1 MYLKNLNMKKIVL
14 IVAVFFLGVNCFAQ
28 NEAKFKSMKDNI
40 AKSDAAI
47 QDAKKGAN
55 IKTWLD
61 RGKLFQ
67 DAYNVNVGLMRQGM
81 SATEAKLFFKN
92 PRQVVTS
99 EEGGALLETYEYSQ
113 FKLNFENGS
122 LRTWEETQTVVDNPL
137 GEAVNAYKQASS
149 LDDKGK
155 NTKKINDSYK
165 MITNDLETRFFNEYY
180 LSRYTDAYQTA
191 LQRIDVSKLMGVTDT
206 LYYFLAGFAAM
217 EQSKIDSSMW
227 QSSINN
233 FEKAVSLGYRE
244 TGESKGQIYDLLY
257 NAYIKINEP
266 EKALKYAQTGF
277 ELNPNYEQLMYD
289 LINFYLSRE
298 ENDKALEYL
307 EQAVSKDPTNPVLL
321 FAQGRVLDQLGEK
334 EKSLAAY
341 DAAIAADPKYFEP
354 YFNKAVVYYNEA
366 IKLMEEANDAK
377 TNAEFDAKKKI
388 ADQEFM
394 KAIPL
399 LEKAL
404 ELQPNDT
411 NTMETLRILYYRLRT
426 VYPELEAKY
435 NDIVKRLESLQ

>member
-1 MYLKNLNMKKIVL
+1 MYFKRMNMKKIVL
-14 IVAVFFLGVNCFAQ
+14 IVAVFFFGVNCFAQ
-28 NEAKFKSMKDNI
+28 NEAKFRSMKDNI
-40 AKSDAAI
+40 AKSDAAV
-47 QDAKKGAN
+47 QDAKKSAN

-67 DAYNVNVGLMRQGM
+67 DAYNVNVGFLRQGM
-81 SATEAKLFFKN
+81 STAEAKLFFKN
-92 PRQVVTS
+92 PRQVVSS

-113 FKLNFENGS
+113 IKLNFENGS
-122 LRTWEETQTVVDNPL
+122 LRTWEEVQTVVDNPL
-137 GEAVNAYKQASS
+137 GEAVKAYVKATS

-155 NTKKINDSYK
+155 NTKKINDSYRV
-165 MITNDLETRFFNEYY
+165 ITNDLETRFFNEYY
-180 LSRYTDAYQTA
+180 SSKYSDAYQTA

-217 EQSKIDSSMW
+217 DQSKIDSSMW
-227 QSSINN
+227 QLAIDN

-244 TGESKGQIYDLLY
+244 VGESKGQIYDLLF
-257 NAYIKINEP
+257 NAYLKIDQP

-289 LINFYLSRE
+289 LINFYLVRE
-298 ENDKALEYL
+298 QNEQALDYL
-307 EQAVSKDPTNPVLL
+307 EQAVSKDPKNAVLL

-334 EKSLAAY
+334 EKSLVAY
-341 DAAIAADPKYFEP
+341 DAAIAADPKYFDA
-354 YFNKAVVYYNEA
+354 YFNKAVLFYNEA
-366 IKLMEEANDAK
+366 IKLMEEANDAR
-377 TNAEFDAKKKI
+377 TNAEFEAKKKI
-388 ADQEFM
+388 ADEEFM

-404 ELQPNDT
+404 ELQPNDP

-435 NDIVKRLESLQ
+435 NDMVKKIEAL